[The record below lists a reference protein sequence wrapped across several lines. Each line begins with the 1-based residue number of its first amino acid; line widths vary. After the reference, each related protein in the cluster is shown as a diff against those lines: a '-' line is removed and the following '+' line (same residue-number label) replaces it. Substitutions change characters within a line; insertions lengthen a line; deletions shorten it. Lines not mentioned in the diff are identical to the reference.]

1 MVDLCRVGKLLQDD
15 FVRVGVS
22 LSLAQRTVSNRAS
35 KNSCK
40 LGDLPIISLDQQQL
54 LAAFQ
59 NFEVLDL
66 SEHNPMLL
74 ERVIFSRSHPAIS
87 ARANTHRSP

>member
-1 MVDLCRVGKLLQDD
+1 MGKLLQDD
-15 FVRVGVS
+15 SVRVGVS
-22 LSLAQRTVSNRAS
+22 LPLAQRTVGNRAS

-40 LGDLPIISLDQQQL
+40 FGDLFIISLDRQQL
-54 LAAFQ
+54 LAPFQ

-66 SEHNPMLL
+66 SEHNLMLL